1 VITTRPVRVL
11 QVLWRLSRGGG
22 IPVVVRGILE
32 HHDRSRIELHV
43 CTVRPL
49 FEEDDIADLGYGISY
64 HPLGLTG
71 NATPLLRARA
81 AVGIARLARAVRP
94 DVIHVHSGTASHSTP
109 AGALAPRPTKLIEV
123 HDAPQAARLSRGNLW
138 LEHQL
143 HRRLGFWPLVHSS
156 AVRDG
161 VAEAWGLDPASIP
174 VVPLGI
180 DVDAFAA
187 PDIPRA
193 EVRAQLGLPPDA
205 PLVLYVARLVDE
217 KRPLLFLEVAAEVH
231 RRRPETVFALVGGG
245 PLLGPCRAR
254 LGELGIDGVVAV
266 PGFVDDLP
274 SAYHASDV
282 FLSTSRYEGFGLGIA
297 EAMASGLP
305 VVATDVGGVAEVVG
319 DAGVLEP
326 SPSPERLADRVTALL
341 DDAALRARLGRR
353 GRDRAVEV
361 LDVRGSTRC
370 FEDLYLRVAAR

>member
-1 VITTRPVRVL
+1 MSATRPVRVL

-22 IPVVVRGILE
+22 VPGVVRGILA
-32 HHDRSRIELHV
+32 HHDRSRIEVHV

-49 FEEDDIADLGYGISY
+49 FEEDDVGDLGCGIGY

-71 NATPLLRARA
+71 AATPRLRARA

-94 DVIHVHSGTASHSTP
+94 DVIHVHSGTASYSMP
-109 AGALAPRPTKLIEV
+109 AGVLAPRPAKLIEV

-138 LEHQL
+138 LEQQL
-143 HRRLGFWPLVHSS
+143 HRRLGFQPLVHSR

-161 VAEAWGLDPASIP
+161 LAEFWGLSPASIP
-174 VVPLGI
+174 IFPLGI

-187 PDIPRA
+187 PCTPRA
-193 EVRAQLGLPPDA
+193 EVRAQLGLPLEA

-254 LGELGIDGVVAV
+254 AGELGIDGVVAV
-266 PGFVDDLP
+266 PGFVEDLP

-282 FLSTSRYEGFGLGIA
+282 FLSTSRYEGFGLAIA

-305 VVATDVGGVAEVVG
+305 VVATDVGGVADVVG
-319 DAGVLEP
+319 DAGVLER
-326 SPSPERLADRVTALL
+326 SPSPERLADHVTALL
-341 DDAALRARLGRR
+341 DDAVERARLGRR
-353 GRDRAVEV
+353 GRNRAVEV
-361 LDVRGSTRC
+361 LDVRRSVRS
-370 FEDLYLRVAAR
+370 FEDLYLRVANR

>member
-1 VITTRPVRVL
+1 VSITRPVRVL
-11 QVLWRLSRGGG
+11 QVLWRLSRAGGVPG
-22 IPVVVRGILE
+22 VVRGILE
-32 HHDRSRIELHV
+32 HHDRSRIEVHV

-49 FEEDDIADLGYGISY
+49 FEEDDVGDLGCGISY

-71 NATPLLRARA
+71 NATPLLQVRA
-81 AVGIARLARAVRP
+81 AVGIARLARALRP

-109 AGALAPRPTKLIEV
+109 AGALAPRPAKLIEV
-123 HDAPQAARLSRGNLW
+123 HDAPQAARISRGNLW

-143 HRRLGFWPLVHSS
+143 HRRLGFQPLVHSS

-161 VAEAWGLDPASIP
+161 VAEAWGLDPVSIP
-174 VVPLGI
+174 VVPLGV

-187 PDIPRA
+187 PTTPRA

-231 RRRPETVFALVGGG
+231 RRRPGTVFALVGGG
-245 PLLGPCRAR
+245 SLLERCRAR
-254 LGELGIDGVVAV
+254 VRDLGLDGVVAL

-274 SAYHASDV
+274 STYHASDV
-282 FLSTSRYEGFGLGIA
+282 FLSTSRYEGFGLAIA
-297 EAMASGLP
+297 EAMASGLS
-305 VVATDVGGVAEVVG
+305 VVTTDVGGVSDVVG
-319 DAGVLEP
+319 DVGVLEP
-326 SPSPERLADRVTALL
+326 SPSPERLAGHVAGLI

-370 FEDLYLRVAAR
+370 FEDLYLRVAGR